1 MSDNALHNA
10 FFALHHGLPRQGPGS
25 DHQCKGAGQAGV
37 RAVLDLARV
46 RGERLVLVLGHP
58 GYYPRFG
65 FEPAERYGIRP
76 TFEAAGEAMMVRVVD
91 GSGGAARHDP
101 LSGLP
106 SGSDGF

>member
-25 DHQCKGAGQAGV
+25 EQQRKGAGQAVV

-58 GYYPRFG
+58 DHYPRFG

-76 TFEAAGEAMMVRVVD
+76 TFEVADEPMMVLVPD
-91 GSGGAARHDP
+91 GSGGVPRGMIRCPAAF
-101 LSGLP
+101 GV
-106 SGSDGF
+106 